1 MTNQTGLNLG
11 ECAVQDIWA
20 NSARQFSQR
29 PAIDFMGR
37 RWTYGEADALV
48 DRTAAG
54 LQALGVVKGD
64 RVGLCLPNTPY
75 SVFFFFAILKIGGTV
90 VNYNPLYVARE
101 LDHLIRDSGTT
112 VIVTIDIE
120 EIYGKLNSVA
130 KAAGVRKMIVCSL
143 GGALPALKSVIYNVM
158 RWNHRVRKLPNDGFH
173 IWFESLI
180 AGGGTLKPAAVDP
193 TNDIAVLQYTGGTT
207 GTPKGAMLTH
217 ANVVA
222 NCGQIDAV
230 ASGLQPGVTPGGE
243 RLLAVLPLFHVFAM
257 TCCMNYGFMIGAEV
271 VLLPRFVLRQC
282 IKTLA
287 RRKITIFHAVPT
299 IYSAIAKEAPK
310 TRSDLSSIRLCISG
324 GAPLPAEIRQSFE
337 RVTGCSLIEGYGLT
351 EASPVVACNPP
362 NTSAREGAV
371 GLPLKDTIIELRDPE
386 TGKRITRVAEKGE
399 ILVRGPQVMR
409 GYWNKPAETA
419 AVFDDGALCT
429 GDIGYLD
436 ADGYLYVVDRIKDVI
451 LCGGFNVY
459 PRVIE
464 DALYQHPAVAE
475 AIVIGIPDEYR
486 GQVPKAFVVLRNGMT
501 ATPEA
506 LQTFLEDYVSKIERP
521 KTIEIRTVLPKTF
534 VGKLSRKELVEEE
547 AGKPGAAAK

>member
-1 MTNQTGLNLG
+1 MTDQASLNVRG
-11 ECAVQDIWA
+11 HTVHDIWTNA
-20 NSARQFSQR
+20 SQRFSQR

-37 RWTYGEADALV
+37 RWTYGDADALI
-48 DRTAAG
+48 DKAAAG
-54 LQALGVVKGD
+54 LQALGVTKGD

-75 SVFFFFAILKIGGTV
+75 SVFFFFAILKIGGIV

-112 VIVTIDIE
+112 VMITIDIA
-120 EIYGKLNSVA
+120 EIFNKLNSVA
-130 KAAGVRKMIVCSL
+130 KSAGVRRMIVCSL
-143 GGALPALKSVIYNVM
+143 GHALPPVKAMLYNVM
-158 RWNHRVRKLPNDGFH
+158 RWNHRVRKLPKDGFS
-173 IWFESLI
+173 IWFDALMSS
-180 AGGGTLKPAAVDP
+180 GGALTPAVVDP
-193 TNDIAVLQYTGGTT
+193 SNDIAVLQYTGGTT

-217 ANVVA
+217 GNVAA
-222 NCGQIDAV
+222 NCNQIDAM
-230 ASGLQPGVTPGGE
+230 ASSLQPPLTPGGE
-243 RLLAVLPLFHVFAM
+243 RMLAVLPLFHVFAM

-271 VLLPRFVLRQC
+271 ILLPRFTLRQC
-282 IKTLA
+282 LETLA
-287 RRKITIFHAVPT
+287 RYKVTIFPAVPT
-299 IYSAIAKEAPK
+299 IYSAIAKEATK

-337 RVTGCSLIEGYGLT
+337 SVTGCSLVEGYGLT
-351 EASPVVACNPP
+351 EASPVVACNPFD
-362 NTSAREGAV
+362 SKGHDGAV
-371 GLPLKDTIIELRDPE
+371 GLPMRGTIIELRDPA
-386 TGKRITRVAEKGE
+386 TGNRITGIGEKGE

-436 ADGYLYVVDRIKDVI
+436 ADGYLFVVDRIKDVI

-486 GQVPKAFVVLRNGMT
+486 GQAPKAFVVLRSGMT

-506 LQTFLEDYVSKIERP
+506 LSTFLEEYISKIERP
-521 KTIEIRTVLPKTF
+521 KVIEIRTDLPKTF
-534 VGKLSRKELVEEE
+534 VGKLSRKELIEEE
-547 AGKPGAAAK
+547 AEKAGAGAR